1 MKHLFS
7 IALMLFCFVAVAQAS
22 PMIEADQN
30 TYELTVEHPEDVLM
44 VTDQEVTINDA
55 KPLAYVNDVGSIN
68 TTPMVIT
75 HFEKD
80 HQTFTT
86 YLRSRVADI
95 NFKEFKQSTF
105 PGFKSLINSPPNR
118 GIS

>member
-44 VTDQEVTINDA
+44 VTDQEVTINDV
-55 KPLAYVNDVGSIN
+55 KPLAYVNDVAIRPN
-68 TTPMVIT
+68 
-75 HFEKD
+75 K
-80 HQTFTT
+80 
-86 YLRSRVADI
+86 RVA
-95 NFKEFKQSTF
+95 NL
-105 PGFKSLINSPPNR
+105 PRLIASIILVFETPSIICQ
-118 GIS
+118 GS